1 MKTESQIRYK
11 DNISKL
17 IILTTIVI
25 LLWGFSGYLTYK
37 LIPGWSD
44 RGTFGDMFGAING
57 LFSGLAFAA
66 LIYTIILQ
74 RQEIQMNRDEIKMNR
89 KELKK
94 SAIAQEEQV
103 KQTHLAAK
111 INAFST
117 VINYYNI
124 QVGNS
129 NNSSELIE
137 KARFKRKA
145 LIHQLDELIEG
156 LSDSDVE

>member
-1 MKTESQIRYK
+1 MKKVNQTRFM
-11 DNISKL
+11 DNLSKL
-17 IILTTIVI
+17 ILLSAIVI

-37 LIPGWSD
+37 LIPEWSD

-94 SAIAQEEQV
+94 SAVAQEEQV
-103 KQTHLAAK
+103 KQTHLASK

-137 KARFKRKA
+137 KARLKRKA
-145 LIHQLDELIEG
+145 LIHQLDELIDG
-156 LSDSDVE
+156 LTDSEVE